1 MNTILITGVAGFIGH
16 RTAELLLRQGYHI
29 VGLDNMN
36 NYYDNRLQEYRLH
49 ILQQYP
55 TFTFYYADI
64 KDRTK
69 LTDIFS
75 RHQLDAVM
83 HLAAKAGVRE
93 SMNNPHIY
101 LDTNTKG
108 TLNVLDCMIKH
119 EVSKMVFASTS
130 SVYSG
135 MEVPFR
141 EDMPAN
147 TPASNYAATKKAAEV
162 LCNAYH
168 QLYGLDVSIVRYFTV
183 YGPAGRPDMSY
194 FKFIKAIDEGKPL
207 TIYGD
212 GTQLRDFSY
221 IDDIALGNISALQKV
236 NLEIFNLGGGNGTY
250 SLLMLIDQIE
260 KQLGKKAQIIHE
272 PFEKADMKATWA
284 NIDKAKTI
292 LNWQPTVHFE
302 TGIQQC
308 VAWYL
313 ENKSWV
319 SLVK

>member
-1 MNTILITGVAGFIGH
+1 MNTILITGAAGFIGH
-16 RTAELLLRQGYHI
+16 KTAELLLNQGYQI

-36 NYYDNRLQEYRLH
+36 NYYDNRLQELRLH
-49 ILQQYP
+49 LLQQYSN
-55 TFTFYYADI
+55 FTFYYADI
-64 KDRTK
+64 KDRSK
-69 LTDIFS
+69 LSDIFS
-75 RHQLDAVM
+75 RHEFDAVI

-93 SMNNPHIY
+93 SMTNPHIY

-108 TLNVLDCMIKH
+108 TLNILDNMIKH
-119 EVSKMVFASTS
+119 EVKKMVFASTS
-130 SVYSG
+130 SIYAG
-135 MEVPFR
+135 MEVPFC

-194 FKFIKAIDEGKPL
+194 FKFIRAIDEGKPL

-221 IDDIALGNISALQKV
+221 IDDIANGNICALK
-236 NLEIFNLGGGNGTY
+236 NINFEIFNLGGGNGTY
-250 SLLMLIDQIE
+250 SLLKLIEYIE
-260 KQLGKKAQIIHE
+260 KYIEKKAHIIYE

-284 NIDKAKTI
+284 NIEKAKTL
-292 LNWQPTVHFE
+292 LNWQPTVSFE
-302 TGIQQC
+302 TGIQKC
-308 VAWYL
+308 VEWYL

-319 SLVK
+319 SLIK